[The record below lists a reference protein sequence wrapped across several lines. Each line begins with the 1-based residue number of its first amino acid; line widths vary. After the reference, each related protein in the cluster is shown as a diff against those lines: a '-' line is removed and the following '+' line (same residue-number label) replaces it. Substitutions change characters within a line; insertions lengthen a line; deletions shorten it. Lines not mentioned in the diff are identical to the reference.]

1 MVGKEAVKQT
11 EKEQSETLRVNQERK
26 CQASQQAE
34 LPREEKSPVSEKA
47 ERSATGKTPSGVA
60 VGILLMTLEKLFS
73 VKWWEQKLAFILIE
87 EMNSMDSECR
97 LLSAGGIW
105 HAFVICS
112 CSKYLLTAGCVPG
125 TVVGDDE

>member
-1 MVGKEAVKQT
+1 MGKEAVKQT

-47 ERSATGKTPSGVA
+47 ERSAAGKTPSGVA

-73 VKWWEQKLAFILIE
+73 VKW
-87 EMNSMDSECR
+87 
-97 LLSAGGIW
+97 
-105 HAFVICS
+105 
-112 CSKYLLTAGCVPG
+112 
-125 TVVGDDE
+125 